1 MHALAHAYKY
11 CPLCRLSNALW
22 QQVPVH
28 ARSVRPADYKS
39 TCWLLF
45 ACLFKFLFLFFFLS
59 FFFLS
64 FFFFFLFF
72 FSFDPWCVGVFS
84 ASFLTNSTFQSFH
97 KLSSG
102 AGRSPRGEEL
112 VSAPWIDHLYISGP
126 WRALFFHPS
135 FLGAVG
141 FCCCFCEHWTSHSLL

>member
-1 MHALAHAYKY
+1 MHALAHAYTY

-45 ACLFKFLFLFFFLS
+45 ACLFKFLFLFLFLS

-64 FFFFFLFF
+64 FFFFFFF
-72 FSFDPWCVGVFS
+72 FSFDPWCVGGFFSLVFNQLHFPVFPQIELRCRAFTTRGRAGFSTMDRSLVHFRTMES
-84 ASFLTNSTFQSFH
+84 ALLSPIVFRRCGVLLLFL
-97 KLSSG
+97 
-102 AGRSPRGEEL
+102 
-112 VSAPWIDHLYISGP
+112 
-126 WRALFFHPS
+126 
-135 FLGAVG
+135 
-141 FCCCFCEHWTSHSLL
+141 